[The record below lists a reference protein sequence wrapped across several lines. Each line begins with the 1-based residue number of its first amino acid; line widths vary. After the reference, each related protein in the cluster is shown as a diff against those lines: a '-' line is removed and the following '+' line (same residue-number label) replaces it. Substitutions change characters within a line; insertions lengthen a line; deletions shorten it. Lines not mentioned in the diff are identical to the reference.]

1 LLVYRVGCQITLVTN
16 SRRYV
21 QGQCKARCG
30 VFFPRGDPLAS
41 DCRQSTHATNLPL
54 DDNLIEEA
62 RRAGHHK
69 TKKEAVKAA
78 LAEYGLRRK
87 RLGIL
92 NVFGSVDF
100 DPKYDTKRSAA
111 ESAPDH
117 AGTGDTPIWSLALG
131 RKDANLSSRELS
143 LTRAWRELIQDGRAE
158 LVGPVLQELLSGV
171 REEASFKRLRDQL
184 RAFEQ
189 ASLDFADDE
198 EAARLNNQGRAPGIA
213 GSAIDFLIC
222 AAALRRGWQGFTT
235 DHDLI
240 RYSTVFPLRLYKVS
254 SSRSWLTQ
262 FNTRII

>member
-1 LLVYRVGCQITLVTN
+1 MKPLPGGKDQLAISGPRSNRPTILLVYRVGCQITLVTN

-87 RLGIL
+87 RLRIL

-100 DPKYDTKRSAA
+100 DPKYDYKAERGRKRS
-111 ESAPDH
+111 
-117 AGTGDTPIWSLALG
+117 
-131 RKDANLSSRELS
+131 
-143 LTRAWRELIQDGRAE
+143 
-158 LVGPVLQELLSGV
+158 
-171 REEASFKRLRDQL
+171 
-184 RAFEQ
+184 
-189 ASLDFADDE
+189 
-198 EAARLNNQGRAPGIA
+198 
-213 GSAIDFLIC
+213 
-222 AAALRRGWQGFTT
+222 
-235 DHDLI
+235 
-240 RYSTVFPLRLYKVS
+240 
-254 SSRSWLTQ
+254 
-262 FNTRII
+262 